1 MRIDYHKQFQKQ
13 YKKLP
18 SKVREKFAERLV
30 LFVDNPFAPELSNH
44 ALHGKYAKYRS
55 INITGDWRVFYEVTG
70 EGVQFSIIDT
80 HSNLY
85 G

>member
-1 MRIDYHKQFQKQ
+1 MRIDYHKHFKKQ

-18 SKVREKFAERLV
+18 SKVQEKFAERLMI
-30 LFVDNPFAPELSNH
+30 FIGNPFAPELSNH

-55 INITGDWRVFYEVTG
+55 INITGDWRAFYEVTDI
-70 EGVQFSIIDT
+70 GVQFFIIDT

-85 G
+85 